1 MSVRKPNIIVRP
13 ARPEECAAL
22 SELCLRSK
30 GWWGYDAAFLEACR
44 DELTIRPPDLGNLL
58 RVAECDGKL
67 AGLRHLCPPGVA
79 DVVQPGHELTFADD
93 LARVE
98 RERAGEDPRDDAI
111 ALAQAV
117 TDIPDVPMV
126 VKGNIFAYNSD
137 FGGFITY
144 PDDLKGLITPQ
155 NLWAVYL
162 AK

>member
-67 AGLRHLCPPGVA
+67 AGLGQIAH
-79 DVVQPGHELTFADD
+79 D
-93 LARVE
+93 
-98 RERAGEDPRDDAI
+98 GEDWQVEKLFVDPPFIGAGVGEALMRWLIDEATARGATRLVIEADPGAAPFYRRFGAVDAGLAPSASIPGRSLPRLVLELD
-111 ALAQAV
+111 
-117 TDIPDVPMV
+117 
-126 VKGNIFAYNSD
+126 
-137 FGGFITY
+137 
-144 PDDLKGLITPQ
+144 
-155 NLWAVYL
+155 
-162 AK
+162 